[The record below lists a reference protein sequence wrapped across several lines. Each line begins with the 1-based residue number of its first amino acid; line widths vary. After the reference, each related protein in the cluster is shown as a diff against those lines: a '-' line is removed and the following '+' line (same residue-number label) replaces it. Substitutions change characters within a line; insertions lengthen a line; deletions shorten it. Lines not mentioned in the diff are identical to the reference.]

1 MTIVIIVFILQHL
14 LKIEHVYDWGVS
26 SMAKK
31 TKQSKKII
39 ICCDGTGNKP
49 SNGEASNV
57 YDLVEL
63 LKDKENQ
70 IVFYDTGLGTEY
82 APGKQTGM
90 AKFINRTY
98 GLAFAVGLQ
107 QNIKDAYGFLV
118 DHYEP
123 GDKIYI
129 FGFSRGAYTA
139 RAVIGMVH
147 QMGLLKKTGKNLIH
161 YAASAYMKQGKIP
174 WADLKSFQSR
184 LCQYD
189 ENSKR
194 KFEIPIEY
202 VGLWDTVKSVGIRHN
217 GTKLAYT
224 RKLPSVKSVR
234 HAVALDEKRTKFRPN
249 HITALGWLEGSA
261 QTMWFQGVHSDIGG
275 GYPEDERGLSDH
287 AMRWILEEAI
297 SCGLDAEIQD
307 LDEMILQRKSDA
319 VSDREYYKQH
329 NSLTL
334 GWKILGWWKR
344 KLPERAWFHE
354 TAVKRLNFTKAKL
367 FFDRTKHIEKLEN
380 DTAKVLDDLFIMKQ
394 NNHLLVQKLTKNELQ
409 YLDDISNNAEMAKL
423 QLIRAGVKSWRSEFE
438 SLRQKGNIEISDA
451 ALKKANRLFDSAL
464 LAVDQKNLKAE
475 NGVLDSMKRF
485 INMRSIKTDAFE
497 KMARDTIISTA
508 PYLLEA
514 LAEA

>member
-1 MTIVIIVFILQHL
+1 
-14 LKIEHVYDWGVS
+14 
-26 SMAKK
+26 MAKK
-31 TKQSKKII
+31 GKQGKKII

-63 LKDKENQ
+63 LEEKEDQ

-123 GDKIYI
+123 GDNIYI

-139 RAVIGMVH
+139 RAVIGMLH

-184 LCQYD
+184 LCQSY
-189 ENSKR
+189 ENNNR

-224 RKLPSVKSVR
+224 RKLPSVKSIR

-249 HITALGWLEGSA
+249 HITALGWLDGSA
-261 QTMWFQGVHSDIGG
+261 QTMWFTGVHSDIGG
-275 GYPEDERGLSDH
+275 GYPQDERGLSDH
-287 AMRWILEEAI
+287 AMRWILEEANH
-297 SCGLDAEIQD
+297 CGLDLRMKD
-307 LDEMILQRKSDA
+307 LDNMILERKSDA

-334 GWKILGWWKR
+334 GWRVLWWWKR

-354 TAVKRLNFTKAKL
+354 TALERLNFTEANL
-367 FFDRTKHIEKLEN
+367 FFDRKKSVEKLKN
-380 DTAKVLDDLFIMKQ
+380 GSTRLLDDLFIMKQ
-394 NNHLLVQKLTKNELQ
+394 HNHLLVQKLTKNELQ
-409 YLDDISNNAEMAKL
+409 YLDEISGDAELA
-423 QLIRAGVKSWRSEFE
+423 QLELLRAGVMSWQSEFKN
-438 SLRQKGNIEISDA
+438 LQQKGNIKMSDDS
-451 ALKKANRLFDSAL
+451 LKKAIELFEAAL
-464 LAVDQKNLKAE
+464 LAIDQKNLKSKD
-475 NGVLDSMKRF
+475 GVFDLMKRF
-485 INMRSIKTDAFE
+485 INMRSIKDDIWE

-508 PYLLEA
+508 PYLMQTLGEIKA
-514 LAEA
+514 KQN